1 MARRGRVIGASFIVA
16 LLSLFVIGAASIS
29 AQQATPATG
38 GGGQASDVPHP
49 AHIHQGTC
57 VNLNPV
63 PKYPLANVEYPAAS
77 TASPAASP
85 MAMGSPAAAT
95 TQGTTGALP
104 AELSVTKVNVSLNDL
119 LASQYAINV
128 HESAQ
133 NISHYI
139 ACGDIGGI
147 VSDGS
152 LIFGLQQQNNSG
164 YAGTAWLKDNGDGTT
179 TVTVFLVHGLAGPS
193 APMGTPAATPAM

>member
-1 MARRGRVIGASFIVA
+1 MAA

-29 AQQATPATG
+29 AQEATPATG

-49 AHIHQGTC
+49 AHIHEGTC
-57 VNLNPV
+57 ANLNPT
-63 PKYPLANVEYPAAS
+63 PKYPLANVEYPSA
-77 TASPAASP
+77 TGMASPAAASP
-85 MAMGSPAAAT
+85 MAMASPGAMT
-95 TQGTTGALP
+95 MEGTTGALP
-104 AELSVTKVNVSLNDL
+104 AELSVTKVDVSLSDL

-128 HESAQ
+128 HESME

-147 VSDGS
+147 VTDGN

-179 TVTVFLVHGLAGPS
+179 TVTVFLVKGLAGGA
-193 APMGTPAATPAM
+193 APVGTPAATPAA